1 VLDGEAAPLLD
12 REDAIGRGA
21 ALGGWSMFGNR
32 AQQKV
37 AEKAGGLPPMVI
49 LAVGPTQ
56 AYVFEYRT
64 SGRSLDI
71 GAPVAVWK
79 RDDLDVTFKK
89 RIVSSPLVID
99 VRSTGEHFELEST
112 SMTGRLGK
120 MTAELG
126 RLLADPAAS

>member
-1 VLDGEAAPLLD
+1 
-12 REDAIGRGA
+12 
-21 ALGGWSMFGNR
+21 MFGNRR

-126 RLLADPAAS
+126 RLLADPVAS